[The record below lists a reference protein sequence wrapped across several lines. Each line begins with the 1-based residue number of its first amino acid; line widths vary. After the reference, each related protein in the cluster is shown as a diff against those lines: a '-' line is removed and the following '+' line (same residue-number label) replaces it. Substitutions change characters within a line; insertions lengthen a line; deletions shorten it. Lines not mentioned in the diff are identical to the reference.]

1 MINNVKQ
8 AIVNKLNELYP
19 DYTIYD
25 EDVSEHIETPSFKI
39 TLIEQ
44 YYNKKLNTRFQSS
57 LTFDIAYFSDKRVEE
72 IKNDCYFVQS
82 KLLKGFDRVG
92 PYRIMN
98 KQAKI
103 TDQVLHFTFNV
114 SYTET
119 LVEDIEKMKQLE
131 DLKTN
136 I

>member
-1 MINNVKQ
+1 MINDVKQ
-8 AIVNKLNELYP
+8 AIVNRLNELYP
-19 DYTIYD
+19 DDTIYD
-25 EDVSEHIETPSFKI
+25 EDVSEHMETPSFKI

-44 YYNKKLNTRFQSS
+44 HYNKKLNTRFQSS
-57 LTFDIAYFSDKRVEE
+57 LSFDIAYFSDKRVEE

-92 PYRIMN
+92 SFRVMN

-103 TDQVLHFTFNV
+103 TENVLHFTFNV
-114 SYTET
+114 NYTET
-119 LVEDIEKMKQLE
+119 LVEDTEKMKQLE